1 MREIQAA
8 KQQPQ
13 DIACRTYAIA
23 RGAVA
28 GYAVNS
34 LVAIGQEG
42 IMVDLLPY
50 AAGALLLLIWLRVE
64 LIAKQTSSVQEEIA
78 NLRRD
83 LGLSAQLSVEPSE
96 KVRELAKDPRAK
108 VEAIKTYRMES
119 GADLRQAQAVIQR
132 LQGSAGDA

>member
-1 MREIQAA
+1 
-8 KQQPQ
+8 
-13 DIACRTYAIA
+13 
-23 RGAVA
+23 
-28 GYAVNS
+28 
-34 LVAIGQEG
+34 
-42 IMVDLLPY
+42 MVDLLPY
-50 AAGALLLLIWLRVE
+50 AAGALLLLVWLRVE

-119 GADLRQAQAVIQR
+119 GADIRQAQAVIQR